1 MTKEEQTLLKY
12 VHCLFPRPNNPN
24 RTTTHLSRSPAD
36 QSEQDAINKR
46 EKNDTCTG
54 ASKKSKLAFQ
64 PIRTIYKTLSYCHW
78 LTVIVAAKIGR
89 RQVNN

>member
-46 EKNDTCTG
+46 EKTTH
-54 ASKKSKLAFQ
+54 AQVHQKKVSLHSNLLEPF
-64 PIRTIYKTLSYCHW
+64 IRHCHI
-78 LTVIVAAKIGR
+78 VIGSLLL
-89 RQVNN
+89 